1 MATTVR
7 AFVTPPALDGAPF
20 DGGIW
25 RRQSVAE
32 GHQGGGTRTYFA
44 RCARRSDRR
53 GGGVRRKVD
62 VGGVPRTGDAVQLT
76 HLSAKAALADPDAAA
91 GVWFVVGTAFV
102 GRKRSGL
109 VYISKVRPPP

>member
-1 MATTVR
+1 MTTTVR
-7 AFVTPPALDGAPF
+7 AFVTPPALDAPPF

-25 RRQSVAE
+25 RRQHATE
-32 GHQGGGTRTYFA
+32 GQGDTRKYFA

-76 HLSAKAALADPDAAA
+76 HLSAIAADADPDAA